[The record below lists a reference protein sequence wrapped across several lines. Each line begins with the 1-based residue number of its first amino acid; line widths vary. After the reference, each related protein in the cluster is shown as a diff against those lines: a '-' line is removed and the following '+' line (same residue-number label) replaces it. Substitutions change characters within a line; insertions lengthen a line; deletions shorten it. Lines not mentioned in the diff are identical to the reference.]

1 MKTDTPTVKVDARH
15 LSQEGQEDLRRRGIE
30 MLNAG
35 ISQVEVARR
44 LGVHRQCVVRWAK
57 RMRELPAEDA
67 VKNEKRGP
75 KESSSEKRRI
85 LTQAQQRVVRQKIVD
100 KSPRQ
105 LKFEFALWTLKAI
118 QLLVLHLYQVE
129 LSTTTLRRYLK
140 SWGMSSQRP
149 AKRAI
154 KQDPVKVKKWLEEDY
169 PAIAR
174 RAKAENAIIFW
185 QDETG
190 VQQDTNWVKGYAPVG
205 QTPILKHDAGTMHGC
220 PSMLSAVANQGKIHF
235 HIHKGAV
242 TAQVF
247 LKFLQDLIEDY
258 PDRKVFVIA
267 DNARIHHAAV
277 VKEWLK
283 ENKDRIELF
292 FLPPY
297 TPEHNPDEYLNRQ
310 VKTELRNKPQ
320 MTHEQSKKVTV
331 ALLERMKAFGGALV
345 KKLFDSPL
353 VRYAREDVCYD
364 LPALMYIK

>member
-1 MKTDTPTVKVDARH
+1 MKTDTITVKVDARH

-30 MLNAG
+30 MLKAG
-35 ISQVEVARR
+35 VSQVEVARR
-44 LGVHRQCVVRWAK
+44 LGVHRQCVVRWVK
-57 RMRELPAEDA
+57 RMRELPADEA
-67 VKNEKRGP
+67 VKNDKRGP
-75 KESSSEKRRI
+75 KASSSEKRCV
-85 LTQAQQRVVRQKIVD
+85 LTKAQQAVIRQKIID
-100 KSPRQ
+100 KSPKQ

-118 QLLVLHLYQVE
+118 KLLVLRLYQVE

-140 SWGMSSQRP
+140 AWGMTSQRP
-149 AKRAI
+149 AKRAV
-154 KQDPVKVKKWLEEDY
+154 KQDPVKVEKWLKEDY

-190 VQQDTNWVKGYAPVG
+190 VQQDTNWVKGYAPIG
-205 QTPILKHDAGTMHGC
+205 ETPVLKHDAGTMHGC
-220 PSMLSAVANQGKIHF
+220 PSMLSAVANQGKVHF

-247 LKFLQDLIEDY
+247 LKFLQDLVEDN

-267 DNARIHHAAV
+267 DNARIHHAAI
-277 VKEWLK
+277 VKEWL
-283 ENKDRIELF
+283 EGNKDRIELF

-320 MTHEQSKKVTV
+320 MTHEQAKMVTI
-331 ALLERMKAFGGALV
+331 ALLKKMKSFGGALI

-353 VRYAREDVCYD
+353 VQYAREDACYD
-364 LPALMYIK
+364 LPALSYTK